1 MGFVLHTLPAC
12 ALQDLREETVSF
24 MWAMFELNP
33 HTFDALDTI
42 SIDSPS
48 VPQAP
53 SSDERDWPA
62 ILVLPNTPSTHPQY
76 VDCVSNGRRLFGGGR
91 P

>member
-42 SIDSPS
+42 SAPTIRRLRQQW
-48 VPQAP
+48 PQAFWW
-53 SSDERDWPA
+53 WPA
-62 ILVLPNTPSTHPQY
+62 VRH
-76 VDCVSNGRRLFGGGR
+76 VA
-91 P
+91 